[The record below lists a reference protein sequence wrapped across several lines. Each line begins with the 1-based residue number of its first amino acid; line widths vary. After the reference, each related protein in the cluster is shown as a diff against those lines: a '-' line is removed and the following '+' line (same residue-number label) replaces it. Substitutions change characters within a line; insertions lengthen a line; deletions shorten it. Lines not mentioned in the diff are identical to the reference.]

1 MHAISKRFDF
11 LFRSTHGLILV
22 AVAVVSLITAI
33 WGMLSGPMVEW
44 GVRDVTV
51 RLLGMDMVQAQ
62 REGRII
68 MLYHTIAMTI
78 VAIEVYIITDILPMK
93 RHEQVIINATI
104 TTGYLTAVVFGMLFA
119 YWGQNF
125 IFHGLFLTGQSL
137 VFFAG
142 ILLAVA
148 LWPWK
153 PEYRLEAGSSYARA
167 KNGLDLERTAFF
179 VMAVATLLSA
189 CFGAVT
195 GSYWGNGHETFLAED
210 LIRMPQ
216 KSALQKAIIG
226 HLHIM
231 LTLIAVAITLIV
243 GRWLDFKGI
252 LHKIAMPLMIIGT
265 VIITFG
271 ALSVVWLEWAHT
283 TIYVGSVFVMLAA
296 LFFVIYSWDMLIK
309 TRIAE
314 LGIERP
320 GPWQK
325 LKALLHDPLKFG
337 PGWQMV
343 YMNFTVSGVGIFMA
357 AKLTEIFRVWPHR
370 EERITLTGHW
380 HILASLIATIILF
393 YYADRSGLK
402 GRLRQW
408 FGWSIIIMS
417 NLAFGA
423 VTVFSMKRLFVTEA
437 EQQGL
442 VNWTML
448 LADIGLATVLVVLA
462 IFLVWRLYDLFQ
474 AKGRWVE
481 EFSDEKRNVTRQEI
495 EEQVR
500 KLKELKKSLQ
510 ENSNETPPV

>member
-1 MHAISKRFDF
+1 MSMQFLKDRFRY
-11 LFRSTHGLILV
+11 LFGSTKGLTLV
-22 AVAVVSLITAI
+22 AIAVVSVITAI
-33 WGMLSGPMVEW
+33 WGTLSGPMVEW
-44 GVRDVTV
+44 GIKDVTV
-51 RLLGMDMVQAQ
+51 GLLNMDLVQAE

-78 VAIEVYIITDILPMK
+78 VAIEVYFITEILPMK
-93 RHEQVIINATI
+93 RHEQIIINATI
-104 TTGYLTAVVFGMLFA
+104 TVGYMTAVIFGLLFA

-125 IFHGLFLTGQSL
+125 IFHGLFLLGQSL

-153 PEYRLEAGSSYARA
+153 AQYRLPADSPYAHT
-167 KNGLDLERTAFF
+167 KGGLDLERTAFF

-189 CFGAVT
+189 SFGAVT

-210 LIRMPQ
+210 LIRNPF
-216 KSALQKAIIG
+216 KTYLQKAIIG

-231 LTLIAVAITLIV
+231 LTLVAVAITLIV
-243 GRWLDFKGI
+243 GCWQDFKGI
-252 LHKIAMPLMIIGT
+252 LHRIAMPLMIVGT

-283 TIYVGSVFVMLAA
+283 VIYVGSVGVMLAA
-296 LFFVIYSWDMLIK
+296 LMFVIYSWDMLIK
-309 TRIAE
+309 QGTA
-314 LGIERP
+314 GIEKP
-320 GPWQK
+320 TFWQK
-325 LKALLHDPLKFG
+325 IKALLRDPLKFG

-343 YMNFTVSGVGIFMA
+343 FMNFTVSGVGIFMA

-402 GRLRQW
+402 GKTRKW
-408 FGWSIIIMS
+408 FGWTIIIMS
-417 NLAFGA
+417 NLAFA
-423 VTVFSMKRLFVTEA
+423 SVTIFSMKRLFVGES
-437 EQQGL
+437 EQQNI

-448 LADIGLATVLVVLA
+448 LTDIGLATVLVILA
-462 IFLVWRLYDLFQ
+462 VFMLWRLFDLFK
-474 AKGRWVE
+474 AKGFWTNE
-481 EFSDEKRNVTRQEI
+481 YKSEIKKAAESEI
-495 EEQVR
+495 EEQKR
-500 KLKELKKSLQ
+500 KLKEL
-510 ENSNETPPV
+510 EETLKEVSQ